1 MLDLSI
7 IFFSDLDEC
16 GRQAYYCHKFA
27 TCTNTRGSYSC
38 KCNKGYTGNGFECY
52 HYAGETLVIRHLTQ
66 ARQLWKQNVKKK
78 KRIDERNSSQTR
90 VSSSLKDINSI
101 GVFKKIITVADLGDQ
116 LQPLTLEG
124 DIDDINKFPSF
135 LPKVIFASIGY
146 NSGTE
151 M

>member
-1 MLDLSI
+1 MS
-7 IFFSDLDEC
+7 
-16 GRQAYYCHKFA
+16 
-27 TCTNTRGSYSC
+27 
-38 KCNKGYTGNGFECY
+38 
-52 HYAGETLVIRHLTQ
+52 
-66 ARQLWKQNVKKK
+66 K
-78 KRIDERNSSQTR
+78 KRKELMSKTSQTR